1 MFNKWLILFP
11 NIEQLFSLKVG
22 FRDFILRN
30 VQTLCKIYIRF
41 YRNIGYHSSDK
52 TAFIQRHSLQE
63 KDEDK

>member
-11 NIEQLFSLKVG
+11 NIEQLFSLKWVLG
-22 FRDFILRN
+22 ILFCEN
-30 VQTLCKIYIRF
+30 VQTLCKIYLRF